1 MKKNHLL
8 FSLLFICCALVMV
21 LGSIGGAVAQA
32 QALTVQAAAD
42 EVPALFN
49 ADGSYAVQRSDLVKG
64 AKFNFFGYTWRVV
77 YRNDDEKVVTF
88 WMDEP
93 MADAHSFN
101 PAAVSGATQ
110 TLENTWCNGY
120 TSSKLTIKSSGYQDI
135 GGDAGES
142 AIRAYLR
149 EIANNLLNNSQYAKY
164 KDKVVKGQ
172 VQGTNYDKDKSK
184 ASITKVRYAKDGTHY
199 VAEPKDGDTVIE
211 EVLEINYAL
220 TDDVLWLPCEE
231 EIKANGL
238 WQLNEVDRAWN
249 NTTNANA
256 AWLRNPFLD
265 SNANPLFEGSHL
277 GMVIGFENT
286 VENTYSSQGFFGTA
300 INKAQ
305 GVRPAIHLNIASL
318 DQENGD
324 GSNGG
329 NKGSLD
335 WWNDNIMKV
344 FFIIICVLGVIG
356 VVLVITAVI
365 IKAHQRKKAATRE

>member
-1 MKKNHLL
+1 M
-8 FSLLFICCALVMV
+8 I
-21 LGSIGGAVAQA
+21 LGSVGGAMAQA

-49 ADGSYAVQRSDLVKG
+49 ADGSYAVQRSDLTKG

-77 YRNDDEKVVTF
+77 FHNDDEKVVTF

-93 MADAHSFN
+93 MADKYAFN
-101 PAAVSGATQ
+101 PAVVSNANQ
-110 TLENTWCNGY
+110 KLENTWCNGY
-120 TSSKLTIKSSGYQDI
+120 TSSTLTIKSSGYEDI
-135 GGDAGES
+135 GGEAGES

-149 EIANNLLNNSQYAKY
+149 EIANNLLDNSKYAKY

-172 VQGTNYDKDKSK
+172 VLGTNYDQDKSK
-184 ASITKVRYAKDGTHY
+184 ASITKVRYAKDTPGH
-199 VAEPKDGDTVIE
+199 VAIPKDGETVIE
-211 EVLEINYAL
+211 EVLTIDYAL

-231 EIKANGL
+231 EIKTNGL
-238 WQLNEVDRAWN
+238 WKLNDTDRGWT

-256 AWLRNPFLD
+256 AWLRNPSLD
-265 SNANPLFEGSHL
+265 ANEDPLKEGSHL

-286 VENTYSSQGFFGTA
+286 VEGSYSSQGFFGTS
-300 INKAQ
+300 IEKLE

-324 GSNGG
+324 GNHTNGTW
-329 NKGSLD
+329 D

-344 FFIIICVLGVIG
+344 FFIIICVLGVVG
-356 VVLVITAVI
+356 VILVITAVI
-365 IKAHQRKKAATRE
+365 VKAHQRKKAAARE